1 MKILATFDR
10 SHFSEA
16 ILPLLLQIAALPEA
30 EFTLLAVAELP
41 GGGRRRRGRS
51 RRPAAIVVN
60 APAGGDAFLVEGAQP
75 AFVETK
81 SQAITRQ
88 LAELED
94 YLRDIATQLPDGIP
108 CTVEAQVGHHPAD
121 IIIERARQEAPDVI
135 VMATHGRTGIVRS
148 LYGSVA
154 EEVLRAG
161 VAPVL
166 LVHPEDVRRHRT
178 EMIAPA

>member
-16 ILPLLLQIAALPEA
+16 TLPLLLQIAALPEA

-41 GGGRRRRGRS
+41 GGRRRRGRS
-51 RRPAAIVVN
+51 RRPSAIVVN

-94 YLRDIATQLPDGIP
+94 YLRDIATQLPAGIP
-108 CTVEAQVGHHPAD
+108 YTIEAHVGPHPAD
-121 IIIERARQEAPDVI
+121 IIIERARQEAPAVI

-154 EEVLRAG
+154 EDVLRAG

-178 EMIAPA
+178 ENGG